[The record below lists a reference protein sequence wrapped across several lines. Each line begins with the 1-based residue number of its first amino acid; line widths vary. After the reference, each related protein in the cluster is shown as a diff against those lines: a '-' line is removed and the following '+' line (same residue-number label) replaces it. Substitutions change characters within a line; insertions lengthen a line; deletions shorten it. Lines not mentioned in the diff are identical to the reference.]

1 MSGDA
6 RTLIAKAANDVVAQV
21 PALAPL
27 KIVVDVQ
34 LQGRGDLQVFRL
46 EMPQAEVTKE
56 VAADAKIHL
65 AMRREEF
72 NRLVE
77 EASIAAWR
85 KAFDTAVVKASGVE
99 QYMKLITQVVDKQ
112 QSRAQL
118 KRARH

>member
-27 KIVVDVQ
+27 KIVIDVQ

-46 EMPQAEVTKE
+46 EMPQAEVTKD
-56 VAADAKIHL
+56 VAADAKIHVAL
-65 AMRREEF
+65 RREEF

-85 KAFDTAVVKASGVE
+85 KAFETGSVKASGVE

-118 KRARH
+118 RRARH

>member
-27 KIVVDVQ
+27 KIVIDVQ

-46 EMPQAEVTKE
+46 EMPQAEVTKD
-56 VAADAKIHL
+56 VATDAKIHL

-77 EASIAAWR
+77 EASISAWR
-85 KAFDTAVVKASGVE
+85 RAFETGSVKASGVE